1 MVLAVKLLVNW
12 KLIHFLQELTIWA
25 YPKTPGEHK
34 DALVCCIKDNP
45 EPVTYDI
52 KCVGVNPQIQL
63 DRKTI
68 QFEKVWRFNRNNS
81 QLKSFFFARSEKNLG
96 RLINLIT
103 YWLLINVTRRERVY
117 ALLIIRVKISI
128 SQRFFPV
135 FLFRIVLIAEQRES
149 IRTKNRM
156 TC

>member
-1 MVLAVKLLVNW
+1 MATGPLRMLQEDFSLNFSLVLTFKMLVNW

-68 QFEKVWRFNRNNS
+68 QFEKVWRFNACT
-81 QLKSFFFARSEKNLG
+81 L
-96 RLINLIT
+96 
-103 YWLLINVTRRERVY
+103 
-117 ALLIIRVKISI
+117 
-128 SQRFFPV
+128 V
-135 FLFRIVLIAEQRES
+135 F
-149 IRTKNRM
+149 
-156 TC
+156 